1 MNTEE
6 TNKQEL
12 PVEELSVTETTIDTS
27 KISTESRGEA
37 LLEIHPHE
45 GYTHDDASTVR
56 RACAYMIDVIEKHRE
71 EHGHLGTLTAN
82 RELLLNNAI
91 TQILN
96 TQLAVVKAIKFSN
109 NGSH

>member
-12 PVEELSVTETTIDTS
+12 PVEEMSVTETTIDTS

-45 GYTHDDASTVR
+45 GYAHDDASTVR
-56 RACAYMIDVIEKHRE
+56 RACAYMIDVVEKHRE
-71 EHGHLGTLTAN
+71 EHSQHGSLTAN
-82 RELLLNNAI
+82 RELLLNHAI
-91 TQILN
+91 TQIIN
-96 TQLAVVKAIKFSN
+96 AQLTVNKALKFTN
-109 NGSH
+109 NI

>member
-6 TNKQEL
+6 TNK
-12 PVEELSVTETTIDTS
+12 PVSEDLSVTETTIDAS

-45 GYTHDDASTVR
+45 QFTNDDASTVK

-71 EHGHLGTLTAN
+71 EHSQHGSLTAN
-82 RELLLNNAI
+82 RELLLNHAI
-91 TQILN
+91 TQIIN
-96 TQLAVVKAIKFSN
+96 AQLAVTKALKFTN
-109 NGSH
+109 NI

>member
-37 LLEIHPHE
+37 LLEIPS
-45 GYTHDDASTVR
+45 YSQYSHDDFSTVK
-56 RACAYMIDVIEKHRE
+56 RACAYIIDVIEKHRE
-71 EHGHLGTLTAN
+71 QHSQYGSLTAN
-82 RELLLNNAI
+82 REF
-91 TQILN
+91 ILN
-96 TQLAVVKAIKFSN
+96 HAIGQVLNAQLSVEKAIKFTN
-109 NGSH
+109 NI